1 MKKHLLLT
9 ITAAWAITTQPL
21 LHAAPMQDKMAPA
34 MGAMEKSQDKLAV
47 KGYDVVAYFTDAK
60 PEEGKPE
67 YAANHDGKMYRFSSA
82 AHKEMFVSDPEKY
95 LPQYDGYCAFGA
107 SKGHKAAVDPK
118 SWAIVDG
125 KLYLN
130 SSAGAQKAFDK
141 DRAAAIKEADQ
152 NWKTL
157 KDSK

>member
-1 MKKHLLLT
+1 MKKRVLLF
-9 ITAAWAITTQPL
+9 TAACGLVSLPQASAMQEKIATAPGKME
-21 LHAAPMQDKMAPA
+21 AARDNI
-34 MGAMEKSQDKLAV
+34 AV

-60 PEEGKPE
+60 PEAGKREFAAEHEGKK
-67 YAANHDGKMYRFSSA
+67 YLFASA
-82 AHKEMFVSDPEKY
+82 AHKDLFMKEPEKY
-95 LPQYDGYCAFGA
+95 VPQYGGYCAFGA
-107 SKGHKAAVDPK
+107 SKGHKAPVDPN

-141 DRAAAIKEADQ
+141 DRAAAIKEADE

-157 KDSK
+157 KDSPR